1 MINEYGSNMMK
12 HKYDPLKTIEAKS
25 ALYDCSKENFF
36 QIDDLVTKSGVS
48 KSLPTILEDKE
59 VRGTVDRVVS
69 RSPVKSSQG
78 APKVDLSSQEE
89 ILQKESQEIDWELI
103 EEEDGQKSE
112 IAEIDMDT
120 TQQKESPSLVHSEAV
135 QSFEMGVVTSKIPTA
150 GDMTTEAHNA

>member
-1 MINEYGSNMMK
+1 MMK

-25 ALYDCSKENFF
+25 ALYDCSEENFF

-59 VRGTVDRVVS
+59 VRGTMDRAVS
-69 RSPVKSSQG
+69 ISPVKGSQG
-78 APKVDLSSQEE
+78 ALEVDLSSQEE
-89 ILQKESQEIDWELI
+89 MLQKESQEIDWELI
-103 EEEDGQKSE
+103 EEEDGQKSK

-135 QSFEMGVVTSKIPTA
+135 QSSEMGVVTSKIPIA